1 MKTTLKPGTELLGWE
16 GIDARMR
23 VVKLTAPLQLLVPAL
38 ILPSLSKSTRGF
50 TFYSGRLGIGLG
62 LLVLVS
68 SLAMGVLLVQPT
80 GPWGAILSFWFIG
93 TAGLAMVSASVRP
106 IALVKPICVNCRL
119 LPVIRE
125 HEAIHL
131 SGVSSEKAVWAS
143 MKERYSVQSLAL
155 VGDPSICSFC
165 PIPKRLSE
173 H

>member
-1 MKTTLKPGTELLGWE
+1 MKAALKPRTEPLAWQS
-16 GIDARMR
+16 IDSRMR
-23 VVKLTAPLQLLVPAL
+23 VVRLTAPLQLLVPAL
-38 ILPSLSKSTRGF
+38 IFPSFSKSTRGF
-50 TFYSGRLGIGLG
+50 TFSSGRMGMALG
-62 LLVLVS
+62 LLVLAA
-68 SLAMGVLLVQPT
+68 SLGIGVLLVAPT

-93 TAGLAMVSASVRP
+93 TAGVAMVAASVRP
-106 IALVKPICVNCRL
+106 TALVKPICVKCRL

-143 MKERYSVQSLAL
+143 MKDRHSVQNLSLG
-155 VGDPSICSFC
+155 GDPAICPFC